1 MIADRNVNA
10 GEELVFVLLVLT
22 RNQRVGVRSVQ
33 TGHAIS
39 PVVVERSILTIW
51 QVQAGQPHI
60 PEGYTLTHPAV
71 THFPESMPS
80 TVSNT
85 HSRSDPA

>member
-33 TGHAIS
+33 AGHAIS

-51 QVQAGQPHI
+51 QVQSGQPHI
-60 PEGYTLTHPAV
+60 PEGYTLAHTTD

-80 TVSNT
+80 TVSNK

>member
-22 RNQRVGVRSVQ
+22 RNQRVGVSSVQ

-51 QVQAGQPHI
+51 QVQAG
-60 PEGYTLTHPAV
+60 
-71 THFPESMPS
+71 
-80 TVSNT
+80 
-85 HSRSDPA
+85 